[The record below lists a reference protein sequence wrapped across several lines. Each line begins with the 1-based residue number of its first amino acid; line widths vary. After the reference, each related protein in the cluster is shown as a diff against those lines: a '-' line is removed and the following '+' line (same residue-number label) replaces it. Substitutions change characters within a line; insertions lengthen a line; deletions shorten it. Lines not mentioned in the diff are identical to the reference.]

1 MSPRPDRPPGAAAP
15 APPPEPAL
23 PIEPVLADVAAAL
36 AASGTAVLE
45 AEPGAGKTTRVPWYL
60 WEHRPDRRIVLLEP
74 RRIAARAA
82 ATRLAAQ
89 LGEEVGQTVGLTTRD
104 DRRGSSA
111 TRIEVV
117 TEGVVLR
124 RLQRDPGLGGVD
136 LLIFDEFHER
146 SLEADLSLAFTL
158 DVREALRPDLQVLVM
173 SATIE
178 GPRVASLLN
187 GSPLITAPGRS
198 HPIDIEHRPSPSGW
212 SGLPPAV
219 ADAANDLLTD
229 GDVLVFVPGAG
240 EIRAVIRY
248 LEDVALAGD
257 PVVLPL
263 HGSLSGADQDA
274 ALRPAPAGRRKVVV
288 ATDVAESSITIDG
301 ICGVVDAGQSREPRF
316 DATTGMTGLVTVPAS
331 RASAEQRAGRAG
343 RQGPGRCIRL
353 WPERE
358 HAARDAHPRP
368 AISTDD
374 LTGAALEI
382 AAWGA
387 DPEELALLDPP
398 PAAAWERAV
407 ETLRELAA
415 VDADGRITSHGRD
428 LNALPA
434 HPRLGHL
441 LLRGRDAG
449 QATLACDLAAVL
461 SDRDLFVVD
470 RDHPSAD
477 LAARVR
483 VLRGERPPAGVRVRR
498 GAVGR
503 ARKDAARYRR
513 QLGDAPAGSDV
524 RSEARGAD
532 DPDGAGRLVAAAWPE
547 RIAGIRDGQRGRFL
561 LAGGRGATL
570 ADGDVLAGEAYLA
583 VAQVDRGQRE
593 ARIHLAAALDLRDLR
608 DAVGDRVDVEEVVVW
623 RDGDVVAERRE
634 RLGAL
639 VLAAASIEGDTP
651 AARYDALLDGLRAEG
666 LQLLGWDDDAREL
679 RDRVRFLRRHQGASW
694 PAWDDASLLES
705 LEDVVGPFLL
715 QARRRADLADVRM
728 VQVLRSRL
736 SREQLRDLDRLAP
749 THLTVPS
756 GSRVRLD
763 YAADGAPVL
772 AVRVQEV
779 FGSRSTPAVLDGQV
793 PVLLHLLSPARR
805 PVQVTDDLAG
815 FWERSYPQVRA
826 ELRGRYPKHAWP
838 EDPTAAAPLR
848 GTRRRR

>member
-1 MSPRPDRPPGAAAP
+1 
-15 APPPEPAL
+15 
-23 PIEPVLADVAAAL
+23 
-36 AASGTAVLE
+36 
-45 AEPGAGKTTRVPWYL
+45 
-60 WEHRPDRRIVLLEP
+60 
-74 RRIAARAA
+74 
-82 ATRLAAQ
+82 
-89 LGEEVGQTVGLTTRD
+89 
-104 DRRGSSA
+104 
-111 TRIEVV
+111 
-117 TEGVVLR
+117 
-124 RLQRDPGLGGVD
+124 
-136 LLIFDEFHER
+136 
-146 SLEADLSLAFTL
+146 
-158 DVREALRPDLQVLVM
+158 
-173 SATIE
+173 
-178 GPRVASLLN
+178 
-187 GSPLITAPGRS
+187 
-198 HPIDIEHRPSPSGW
+198 
-212 SGLPPAV
+212 
-219 ADAANDLLTD
+219 
-229 GDVLVFVPGAG
+229 
-240 EIRAVIRY
+240 
-248 LEDVALAGD
+248 
-257 PVVLPL
+257 
-263 HGSLSGADQDA
+263 
-274 ALRPAPAGRRKVVV
+274 
-288 ATDVAESSITIDG
+288 
-301 ICGVVDAGQSREPRF
+301 
-316 DATTGMTGLVTVPAS
+316 
-331 RASAEQRAGRAG
+331 
-343 RQGPGRCIRL
+343 
-353 WPERE
+353 
-358 HAARDAHPRP
+358 
-368 AISTDD
+368 
-374 LTGAALEI
+374 
-382 AAWGA
+382 
-387 DPEELALLDPP
+387 
-398 PAAAWERAV
+398 
-407 ETLRELAA
+407 
-415 VDADGRITSHGRD
+415 
-428 LNALPA
+428 
-434 HPRLGHL
+434 
-441 LLRGRDAG
+441 
-449 QATLACDLAAVL
+449 VL

-593 ARIHLAAALDLRDLR
+593 ARIHLAAALDLRGLR
-608 DAVGDRVDVEEVVVW
+608 DAVGDLVDVEELVVW

-639 VLAAASIEGDTP
+639 VLATASIEGDTP

-736 SREQLRDLDRLAP
+736 SRERLRDLDRLAP

-779 FGSRSTPAVLDGQV
+779 FGSRSTPVVLDGQV

-805 PVQVTDDLAG
+805 PVQVTDDLEG

-838 EDPTAAAPLR
+838 EDLAAAAPLR